1 MHATAQ
7 ALLDAH
13 IRHVMKQL
21 SGTALGDLLDEETAG
36 FWDWLASRPVKSV
49 VDEVRVRDFLLRN
62 VFEVTPDERLLTQI
76 STIATRALKSPLNGQ
91 TKLEELLNAREYD
104 LIVDRL
110 IELEDVRRQIV
121 HAVMQNPSVT
131 QLISDLVYNGVKN
144 YLMEDGGLAKKV
156 PGMSS
161 LMKIGKG
168 VMDRMGSLDTALEN
182 ALKSYVKRNTRAT
195 MEMSERLV
203 EHALE
208 TPKLKAVSRQFWQQV
223 KTLPL
228 DRATRYVKGDDV
240 DDVVVIGN
248 TLWNHF
254 RQTPYARELLNELV
268 HAWFEQW
275 GNDPAITALQSLGL
289 DKERLQHETR
299 QVLTP
304 VIGELEKSGHLETR
318 VKGHL
323 QAFYASSEVA
333 TVLENQ

>member
-7 ALLDAH
+7 TLLDAH
-13 IRHVMKQL
+13 TRHVLKQL
-21 SGTALGDLLDEETAG
+21 SGTALADLLDEESAG
-36 FWDWLASRPVKSV
+36 FWDWLAARPASTVIN
-49 VDEVRVRDFLLRN
+49 EVQVRDFLLRN
-62 VFEVTPDERLLTQI
+62 VFEITPSERLLTQI
-76 STIATRALKSPLNGQ
+76 GNIATRALKSPLNGQ

-110 IELEDVRRQIV
+110 IELEDVRREIV
-121 HAVMQNPSVT
+121 HAVMQNPAVT

-168 VMDRMGSLDTALEN
+168 VMDRMGSLDAALEN

-203 EHALE
+203 EKALE
-208 TPKLKAVSRQFWQQV
+208 TPKLKTVSRQFWQQI
-223 KTLPL
+223 KSLPL
-228 DRATRYVKGDDV
+228 DRATRHVKADDV
-240 DDVVVIGN
+240 DDVVVIGS

-254 RQTPYARELLNELV
+254 RQTSYARELLNELV

-275 GNDPAITALQSLGL
+275 GNDPAITALESIGL
-289 DKERLQHETR
+289 NKKRLQQEVR

-304 VIGELEKSGHLETR
+304 IVAELETSGHLETR
-318 VKGHL
+318 VKAHL
-323 QAFYASSEVA
+323 QVFYASSEVTA
-333 TVLENQ
+333 VLGG